1 MHEANHN
8 GMRRYIPMKS
18 GLNLRVSNNDVVF
31 SGLM

>member
-8 GMRRYIPMKS
+8 GIRRYIPMKC
-18 GLNLRVSNNDVVF
+18 GLNLQLGNNDVVF

>member
-8 GMRRYIPMKS
+8 GMRQYIPMKC